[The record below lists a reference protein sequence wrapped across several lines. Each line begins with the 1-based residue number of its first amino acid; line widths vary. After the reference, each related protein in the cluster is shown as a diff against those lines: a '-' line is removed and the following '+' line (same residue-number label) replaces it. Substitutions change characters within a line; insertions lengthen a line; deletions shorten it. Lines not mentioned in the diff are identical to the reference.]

1 MKLFTFISIILI
13 LSSTFSLS
21 AKDKTSDMKIFAIKA
36 QENVVIDGV
45 LSEDIWNR
53 PGFKGM
59 VQQDPDQGKDPSQK
73 SELWVSYD
81 DEAVYFAAKFH
92 DTNPDSIM
100 ARLVRRDFVW
110 GDPSDGCV
118 LYFDTYRDK
127 RNGYFFYVSAAGT
140 IADGLL
146 QNDTKNT
153 DLSWD
158 AVWEGVPMITDE
170 GWSLE
175 VKIPFSQLR
184 FNESDVQLW
193 GINVERFIS
202 RRNETDMVAYT
213 PRNESGFASRFPA
226 LHGIEGVMPTSRVEV
241 MPYVTGKAEYLQG
254 DPGDPFNSGSDYLPG
269 VGVDFKAGL
278 GSSLTLD
285 ATINPDFGQVEVDPA
300 IVNLT
305 DVENTYE
312 EKRPFFTEGVTI
324 FRFGRGG
331 ANNNPN
337 FDWSRPS
344 LFYSRRIGRSPQG
357 GLPDHDYA
365 NIPNGTRILGAAKI
379 SGRVLNEWKIG
390 FINAL
395 TRREYADIHLNGL
408 RSENEVE
415 PLTYYGI
422 FRAQR
427 DFDKG
432 KHGIGVLSTFTNRF
446 FKDNSLQDALNKN
459 AFVAGVDGWTFLDD
473 DRTYVLTGWTGMS
486 RISGNKYNMTSLQ
499 QNSRHYFQRPDVSH
513 INVDTNATSLSGYA
527 GRLMLNKNR
536 GQFTFNTAVGFVSP
550 EFEVNDLGYNS
561 YSDRINTHFFAS
573 YNWREPTEYYLN
585 CGVSAATF
593 ATHDF
598 GGNKT
603 AQGYWAS
610 GFYRLHSFYGA
621 NFNYMY
627 NPASYSARRTRGGPL
642 TVNPISRRYNLHLY
656 TDNRATLYFWG
667 GGNYRFG
674 DDATNRSI
682 YASAEVKVTP
692 TLTMSIGPEI
702 SNDTY
707 NAHYIKVFSDPE
719 AQATFSNRYVFAHL
733 DQTTFS
739 ADIRAD
745 WIITPKLSFQV
756 YFQPFIASGKYKNF
770 KTLQKPKSYD
780 FLNYG
785 ENGSTMEKT
794 TDANGHISYTLDP
807 DGTGPAESHTISNPD
822 FNYISLRGNAV
833 LRWEYMPG
841 STLYLVWTQSKN
853 DVEPHGDFYFDKSMN
868 RMFDLRPDNIFM
880 MKLSYWLGI

>member
-1 MKLFTFISIILI
+1 MKISTFLFLFFIITSM
-13 LSSTFSLS
+13 FSLS

-36 QENVVIDGV
+36 QENVVIDGI
-45 LSEDIWNR
+45 LSEEIWNR
-53 PGFKGM
+53 PSFKGM
-59 VQQDPDQGKDPSQK
+59 VKQDPDQGKEKKKK

-81 DEAVYFAAKFH
+81 DEAVYFAAKFY

-158 AVWEGVPMITDE
+158 AVWEGVPIITDD

-226 LHGIEGVMPTSRVEV
+226 LHGIEGVMPTSRIEV
-241 MPYVTGKAEYLQG
+241 MPYITGKAEYLQSAT
-254 DPGDPFNSGSDYLPG
+254 GDPFNSGSDYLPG
-269 VGVDFKAGL
+269 MGLDFKSGL
-278 GSSLTLD
+278 GSSLTLN

-305 DVENTYE
+305 DVENTFQE
-312 EKRPFFTEGVTI
+312 RRPFFTEGVTI

-331 ANNNPN
+331 ANNNPTY
-337 FDWSRPS
+337 DWSRPS

-357 GLPDHDYA
+357 DLPDYDYA
-365 NIPNGTRILGAAKI
+365 DVPNGTRILGAAKI
-379 SGRVLNEWKIG
+379 SGRVLNDWKIG

-395 TRREYADIHLNGL
+395 TRREYADIHLNGSN
-408 RSENEVE
+408 SESEVE

-427 DFDKG
+427 DYDKG

-446 FKDNSLQDALNKN
+446 FKDNSLQDALNKD
-459 AFVAGVDGWTFLDD
+459 AFVAGADGWTFLDD
-473 DRTYVLTGWTGMS
+473 DRTYVLTGWAGMS
-486 RISGNKYNMTSLQ
+486 NVSGNKYRMTSLQ
-499 QNSRHYFQRPDVSH
+499 QNSQHYFQRPDVSH

-536 GQFTFNTAVGFVSP
+536 GQFTFNTAVGVVSP

-561 YSDRINTHFFAS
+561 YSDRINTHFSAS
-573 YNWREPTEYYLN
+573 YNWQDPTEYYLN
-585 CGVSAATF
+585 CGLDAATF
-593 ATHDF
+593 TTWDF
-598 GGNKT
+598 GGTKT
-603 AQGYWAS
+603 AQGYRVS
-610 GFYRLHSFYGA
+610 GYYRLHSFYGA
-621 NFNYMY
+621 HLSYTY
-627 NPASYSARRTRGGPL
+627 NPSSYSARRTRGGPL
-642 TVNPISRRYNLHLY
+642 AVNPISRRYSLHLY
-656 TDNRATLYFWG
+656 TDNRATLHFWG
-667 GGNYRFG
+667 GGEYRFG
-674 DDATNRSI
+674 DDATYKSA
-682 YASAEVKVTP
+682 YANAEVKVTP

-702 SNDTY
+702 SKGSL
-707 NAHYIKVFSDPE
+707 NAQYIDVFSDPE
-719 AQATFSNRYVFAHL
+719 ARSTFSNRYVFANL

-745 WIITPKLSFQV
+745 WIISPKLSFQV

-780 FLNYG
+780 FLTYG
-785 ENGSTMEKT
+785 DNGSTSEKIT
-794 TDANGHISYTLDP
+794 GTDGDISYTLDP
-807 DGTGPAESHTISNPD
+807 DGTGPAESQTIDNPD

-841 STLYLVWTQSKN
+841 STLYMVWTQSKN
-853 DVEPHGDFYFDKSMN
+853 DVESHGDFYFDKSMDK
-868 RMFDLRPDNIFM
+868 MFNLKPDNIFM
-880 MKLSYWLGI
+880 LKLSYWLGI

>member
-1 MKLFTFISIILI
+1 MKNATLFFLLFVFISL
-13 LSSTFSLS
+13 LTLR
-21 AKDKTSDMKIFAIKA
+21 AKDNTSDMKLFAIKA
-36 QENVVIDGV
+36 QEKIVVDGE
-45 LSEDIWNR
+45 LLEDIWQR
-53 PGFKGM
+53 PGFTGM
-59 VQQDPDQGKDPSQK
+59 QQQDPDQGEAPSQK

-81 DEAVYFAAKFH
+81 DEAVYFAAKFY
-92 DTNPDSIM
+92 DNNPDSIM

-158 AVWEGVPMITDE
+158 AVWEGVPKLNSD
-170 GWSLE
+170 GWTVE
-175 VKIPFSQLR
+175 MKIPFSQLR
-184 FNESDVQLW
+184 FNDIEEQLW

-213 PRNESGFASRFPA
+213 PRNESGFASRFPS
-226 LHGIEGVMPTSRVEV
+226 LEGIKGVKPTSRIEIL
-241 MPYVTGKAEYLQG
+241 PYATGKAEYL
-254 DPGDPFNSGSDYLPG
+254 NSESNNPLTSGENYLPG
-269 VGVDFKAGL
+269 IGLDFKTGL

-305 DVENTYE
+305 DVEYTFQ

-331 ANNNPN
+331 TNNNPT

-357 GLPDHDYA
+357 YLPVNDYA
-365 NIPNGTRILGAAKI
+365 DVPNGTRIIGAGKI
-379 SGRVLNEWKIG
+379 SGRILNDWKIG

-395 TRREYADIHLNGL
+395 TRREFADIDIGGK
-408 RSENEVE
+408 RFEFEVE

-427 DFDKG
+427 DFDAG

-446 FKDNSLQDALNKN
+446 FKENSLQYAINKDA
-459 AFVAGVDGWTFLDD
+459 FIAGTDGWTFLDD
-473 DRTYVLTGWTGMS
+473 DRTYVLTGWAGVS
-486 RISGNKYNMTSLQ
+486 RVSGNQIRMSILQ
-499 QNSRHYFQRPDVSH
+499 QNSRHYFQRPDASH
-513 INVDTNATSLSGYA
+513 VKVDTNATSMSGYA

-536 GQFTFNTAVGFVSP
+536 GQFTFNTAVGLVSP

-561 YSDRINTHFFAS
+561 YSDRINTHFFTS
-573 YNWREPTEYYLN
+573 YRWLEPTEYYLN
-585 CGVSAATF
+585 CGLNAATF
-593 ATHDF
+593 ATYDF
-598 GGNKT
+598 GGNRT
-603 AQGYWAS
+603 AQGYWFS
-610 GFYRLHSFYGA
+610 GYYRMHSFYGG
-621 NFNYMY
+621 NFNFTY
-627 NPASYSARRTRGGPL
+627 NPSTYSARRTRGGPL
-642 TVNPISRRYNLHLY
+642 TVNPVSRRYNLQLY
-656 TDNRATLYFWG
+656 TDNRARLVFYG

-674 DDATNRSI
+674 DDAISRSV
-682 YASAEVKVTP
+682 YVNAEVKVTP
-692 TLTMSIGPEI
+692 TLTVSIGPDI
-702 SNDTY
+702 KKDIY
-707 NAHYIKVFSDPE
+707 NAQWIDVFSDTE
-719 AQATFSNRYVFAHL
+719 AKSTYGNRYVFAHL

-739 ADIRAD
+739 TDIRAD
-745 WIITPKLSFQV
+745 WIISPKLSFQV

-780 FLNYG
+780 FLIFG
-785 ENGSTMEKT
+785 EDGSTMEKT
-794 TDANGHISYTLDP
+794 IDTDGDISYTLDP
-807 DGTGPAESHTISNPD
+807 DGTGPAESQTLSNPD

-841 STLYLVWTQSKN
+841 STLYLVWTQSIE
-853 DVEPHGDFYFDKSMN
+853 DEEPHGDFYFDKSMK
-868 RMFDLRPDNIFM
+868 RMFNLQPDNIFM
-880 MKLSYWLGI
+880 LKISYWLGI